1 MQNALAE
8 SLPIALGL
16 LLATLPVLAVPLIL
30 LTRRET
36 GVLVGF
42 LGGWALGFLLL
53 GGLVI
58 LGADLMTP
66 NPAGPPVWTVW
77 LRLLLGV
84 ALLYFAGKKWYS
96 RPTAGENPELPG
108 WMAAIDTMRTSRALG
123 LGFLLVIVNPKNAV
137 LVVAGALA
145 IASATYAPAAQIGA
159 LLVFTA
165 IASLGVS
172 APLFLWLI
180 IGERAIGPLDR
191 LKSFFARHHV
201 VLLAAVLAVI
211 GIVLVLQAL
220 RDL

>member
-1 MQNALAE
+1 MQNALTE

-16 LLATLPVLAVPLIL
+16 LLATLPALAVPLFL
-30 LTRRET
+30 LTRREA
-36 GVLVGF
+36 GVLLGF

-58 LGADLMTP
+58 LSADLITP
-66 NPAGPPVWTVW
+66 NPAGPPVWAVR

-84 ALLYFAGKKWYS
+84 VLLYFAWKKWFS

-123 LGFLLVIVNPKNAV
+123 LGLLLVIVNPKNAI
-137 LVVAGALA
+137 LVISGALA
-145 IASATYAPAAQIGA
+145 IASATYAPAAQFGA

-172 APLFLWLI
+172 APLILWLI
-180 IGERAIGPLDR
+180 MGERAIGPLDR
-191 LKSFFARHHV
+191 LKDLFARHHV
-201 VLLAAVLAVI
+201 ALVAAVLAVI
-211 GIVLVLQAL
+211 GIVLVLEAQ

>member
-1 MQNALAE
+1 MQNALTE

-16 LLATLPVLAVPLIL
+16 ALANLPVVAIPLIL

-36 GVLVGF
+36 GVLLGF

-58 LGADLMTP
+58 LCADLMTP
-66 NPAGPPVWTVW
+66 NPAGPPAWAVR

-84 ALLYFAGKKWYS
+84 VLLYLAWKKWYS

-108 WMAAIDTMRTSRALG
+108 WMAAIDTVRTPRALG
-123 LGFLLVIVNPKNAV
+123 LGLLLVVVNPKNAV
-137 LVVAGALA
+137 LVISGALA
-145 IASATYAPAAQIGA
+145 IAYATYAPAAQFGA

-172 APLFLWLI
+172 APLILWLI
-180 IGERAIGPLDR
+180 MGERAIGPLDR
-191 LKSFFARHHV
+191 MKEFLARHQAA
-201 VLLAAVLAVI
+201 LMSAVLAVI
-211 GIVLVLQAL
+211 GIMLVLKAL